1 MPLTWHAALAP
12 SNQEGSVSCGGGLS
26 YEDARPVPEV
36 PSPSC
41 LSKTCAARPSHRS
54 RIFRTAGANKSLADH
69 SKTWVGRSEYH
80 QRTSKRLFRSSML
93 APPIRRQ
100 VENVQALCDARI
112 SQTPARARPAGPFCT
127 KCSSKT
133 KKMKRSHVT
142 LHRRA
147 SISFERHTF
156 VCTGC
161 GHSRSYTLEN
171 ASRSTS
177 SNRWRNDVG
186 NF

>member
-1 MPLTWHAALAP
+1 VVA
-12 SNQEGSVSCGGGLS
+12 GLS
-26 YEDARPVPEV
+26 YEDARPVPGRRRLLASRRLALPAFLTVAAFSERQTQTRVWRITARRGLGV
-36 PSPSC
+36 PDI
-41 LSKTCAARPSHRS
+41 T
-54 RIFRTAGANKSLADH
+54 TA
-69 SKTWVGRSEYH
+69 H
-80 QRTSKRLFRSSML
+80 QNGCSAVPML
-93 APPIRRQ
+93 AQPIRRQ
-100 VENVQALCDARI
+100 VGNVQALCDARI
-112 SQTPARARPAGPFCT
+112 SQTPARARPTGPFCA

-133 KKMKRSHVT
+133 KKMKLSHVT

>member
-1 MPLTWHAALAP
+1 VVA
-12 SNQEGSVSCGGGLS
+12 GLS
-26 YEDARPVPEV
+26 CEDAPPVPGRRRLPASRRLALPAFLTEAASCEWRTQARVWQITARRRLGIRNITSAHQNDWSAV
-36 PSPSC
+36 P
-41 LSKTCAARPSHRS
+41 
-54 RIFRTAGANKSLADH
+54 
-69 SKTWVGRSEYH
+69 
-80 QRTSKRLFRSSML
+80 ML
-93 APPIRRQ
+93 ASPIRRQ
-100 VENVQALCDARI
+100 VGNVQALCDARM
-112 SQTPARARPAGPFCT
+112 SQTPARARPTGPFCT

-133 KKMKRSHVT
+133 KKMKLSHVT

-161 GHSRSYTLEN
+161 GHSRTCTTEN

-186 NF
+186 NFWYGPRSSPPGA